1 MSIESVLNCTKQ
13 WTAKHS
19 PELLVAFG
27 ITSMVSAVA
36 FSIKATPKAVAILE
50 KMDEEATEEEP
61 VEPVDKAK
69 AVIPIYIPTI
79 IATGVG
85 IACIIGASRI
95 NMHRNAVLAAA
106 YTMSE
111 TTLAKY
117 SDKIIEEFGKEKADE
132 IRKATEIETMKDN
145 PPPKEVCSFQNA
157 QVSDI
162 MSKKLFFETLSGRYF
177 YSSVDNI
184 KKAENEFNRL
194 MRDECFMSMNDWFDM
209 IGLDSTS
216 LGDDLGW
223 NIDTEGYVDLTYTSK
238 LDENLNSAIVIGYT
252 KLPKPLHSY

>member
-1 MSIESVLNCTKQ
+1 MSIKTVLNSTKQ

-27 ITSMVSAVA
+27 ITSMVSAVFFA
-36 FSIKATPKAVAILE
+36 IKATPKAVDILD
-50 KMDEEATEEEP
+50 KMEEEATEEEP
-61 VEPVDKAK
+61 VEPIDKVK
-69 AVIPIYIPTI
+69 AVAPVYIPTI
-79 IATGVG
+79 VATGVG

-95 NMHRNAVLAAA
+95 HLHRNAVLAAA

-111 TTLAKY
+111 TTLTKY

-132 IRKATEIETMKDN
+132 IRKAADVETMRDN
-145 PPPKEVCSFQNA
+145 PPPKDVRPMPG
-157 QVSDI
+157 SDI
-162 MSKKLFFETLSGRYF
+162 LSQKLFFETLSGRYF

-184 KKAENEFNRL
+184 KKAENEFNRI

-209 IGLDSTS
+209 IGLETTS

-223 NIDTEGYVDLTYTSK
+223 NIDTEGYVDLTFTSK
-238 LDENLNSAIVIGYT
+238 LDENLNSAVVIGYVT
-252 KLPKPLHSY
+252 LPRPLRNY